1 MYSHPLVATIGQS
14 PAFESLSTIPLQ
26 FSGEFLEWAV
36 VFFIIAIIAAVVGA
50 RGVAGISMTIA
61 KWFVIIFLV
70 LAVLSIL
77 L

>member
-1 MYSHPLVATIGQS
+1 MDSSAIATAVGHQAS
-14 PAFESLSTIPLQ
+14 SGVGNSLPLQ

-36 VFFIIAIIAAVVGA
+36 IFFIIAIVAAVVGA
-50 RGVAGISMTIA
+50 RGVAGVTMTVA

-70 LAVLSIL
+70 LALVSIL

>member
-1 MYSHPLVATIGQS
+1 MPFNDLLAAAERQS
-14 PAFESLSTIPLQ
+14 VSALGEMAPLQ
-26 FSGEFLEWAV
+26 FSGEFLQWAV
-36 VFFIIAIIAAVVGA
+36 VFFVIAIVAAVLGV

-70 LAVLSIL
+70 LTVVSIL

>member
-1 MYSHPLVATIGQS
+1 MNFNDLLAAAERQSVA
-14 PAFESLSTIPLQ
+14 ALSETAPLQ
-26 FSGEFLEWAV
+26 FSGEFLQWAV
-36 VFFIIAIIAAVVGA
+36 VFFVIAIVAAVLGV

-70 LAVLSIL
+70 LAVVSIL